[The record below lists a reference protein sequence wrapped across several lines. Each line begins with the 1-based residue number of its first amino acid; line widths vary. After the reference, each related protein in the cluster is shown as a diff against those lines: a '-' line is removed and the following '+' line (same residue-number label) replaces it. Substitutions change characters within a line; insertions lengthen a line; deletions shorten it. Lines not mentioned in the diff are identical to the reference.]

1 MKLLLLTIFIM
12 GTMSSL
18 WAKDK
23 LFECTEIFKARK
35 SELLV
40 ELERLDEQKQAIS
53 SLKSATEDLL
63 RKKETKISQEDEVVS
78 RKLAEVKSRE
88 ESTRSMLKR
97 NEEILKEIKS
107 KKMNN
112 ITQTFSK
119 MKEASAARV
128 LENMEPQD
136 AAEIMALLNPK
147 AVGKIL
153 TKMDPKKASSL
164 TLILS
169 RIPQNN

>member
-1 MKLLLLTIFIM
+1 MKLILPIIFII
-12 GTMSSL
+12 GTISAL
-18 WAKDK
+18 GAKDK

-40 ELERLDEQKQAIS
+40 ELERLDEQKQAIGA
-53 SLKSATEDLL
+53 LKSATEELL
-63 RKKETKISQEDEVVS
+63 RKKETKLSQEDEVVS

-97 NEEILKEIKS
+97 NEEVLKEIKS
-107 KKMNN
+107 KKMNS

-136 AAEIMALLNPK
+136 AVEIMSLLNPK

-153 TKMDPKKASSL
+153 TKMNPKKASEL
-164 TLILS
+164 TTLLS
-169 RIPQNN
+169 K